1 MTGRAKVVGQPSAQK
16 CFIICPIGE
25 PESAER
31 IRSDKLL
38 KHIITPVVEPRFKV
52 IRPDKIA
59 KPGVIT
65 DQIIQHLLTTP
76 LVVADLTGSNPN
88 VFYELAIRHATRKAF
103 VQVIEH
109 GERIPFDNFNMRTVQ
124 YGFDIEAVDR
134 CKAELKEQVED
145 AIKNTGNLTSPIS
158 TSLDLAVLG
167 SSKDPLQKTNAQILK
182 MLQRVHADV
191 SLLVEQRWRRPLGGD
206 ARLIEELLVLVA
218 RLAERGAFGRQG
230 KGKADPETRM
240 LLHRLSKLMEILVTR
255 SGAPPEA
262 FRAFH
267 RLRELGL
274 GEG

>member
-1 MTGRAKVVGQPSAQK
+1 MSRKTKAAGPPSGGK

-25 PESAER
+25 PNSAER

-38 KHIITPVVEPRFKV
+38 KHIITPVAEPRFKV
-52 IRPDKIA
+52 VRPDKIA

-65 DQIIQHLLTTP
+65 DQIIQNLLTAP
-76 LVVADLTGSNPN
+76 LVVADLTGSNAN

-103 VQVIEH
+103 VQVIEQ

-134 CKAELKEQVED
+134 CKAELTEQIED

-158 TSLDLAVLG
+158 TSLDLAVLDA
-167 SSKDPLQKTNAQILK
+167 SKDPLQKTNAQILK
-182 MLQRVHADV
+182 MLQKVHTEI
-191 SLLVEQRWRRPLGGD
+191 SFLGEQRRRRPFGGD
-206 ARLIEELLVLVA
+206 PRLLDELLMLVS
-218 RLAERGAFGRQG
+218 RLAERAVFGKER
-230 KGKADPETRM
+230 KGKPDRESRT
-240 LLHRLSKLMEILVTR
+240 LLHQLNRLMEIMVIE

-274 GEG
+274 REG